1 MPSFNIFPYVGI
13 LFLLYIISG
22 SKTHKTHQAQQIPI
36 TQKALDSI
44 QKELDDWDGDGF
56 DYDGD
61 GYSDD
66 GRFMQHS
73 VSYIDGALI
82 IYITTHS
89 SANYIAKRSFCSIVR
104 DLHRKYAPEYYL
116 ISSITPN
123 GMTDDKLDCNSYPLR
138 ATIYR

>member
-22 SKTHKTHQAQQIPI
+22 PKTHKTHQAQQIPI
-36 TQKALDSI
+36 TQKVLDLI

-66 GRFMQHS
+66 GRFVHHS
-73 VSYIDGALI
+73 VSYVDGALI
-82 IYITTHS
+82 IHVTTHFD
-89 SANYIAKRSFCSIVR
+89 ANYIAMRSFCDSVR
-104 DLHRKYAPEYYL
+104 SLHRKYAPKYYL

-123 GMTDDKLDCNSYPLR
+123 GLLDDEVDCSSRPLK
-138 ATIYR
+138 